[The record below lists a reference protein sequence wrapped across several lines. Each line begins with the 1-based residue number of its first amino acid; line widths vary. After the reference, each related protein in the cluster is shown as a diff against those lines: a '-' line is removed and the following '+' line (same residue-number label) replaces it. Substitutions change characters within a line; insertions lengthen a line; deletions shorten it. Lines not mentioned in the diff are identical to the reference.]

1 MKYWK
6 LFYLAGLLALAGCHN
21 TSTQAQFDR
30 YKTMGGKHE
39 MVVHYNTFKTECR
52 IDISRF

>member
-6 LFYLAGLLALAGCHN
+6 LFYLAGLLALASCHN

-30 YKTMGGKHE
+30 CKSMGGKPE
-39 MVVHYNTFKTECR
+39 MDLQYNTFKTECR
-52 IDISRF
+52 IDTSRF